1 MALLETLYLKEENC
15 TGCNQCVANC
25 PIPGANIAYLNE
37 DGVNK
42 VKLDSE
48 RCIHCGE
55 CIRVCEHEARQYR
68 DDTELFFEA
77 LQKGQKISIIAAPA
91 IAVNFSRFKQLFGYL
106 KTLGVNVIYDVS
118 FGADITVWAY
128 LKAAKKSGMSSIIA
142 QPCPPIVNF
151 IEKYASDLIKDLA
164 PIHSP
169 MSCTAIYLKK
179 YAHIKDEI
187 AFLSPCIG
195 KRDEIRDANTEDLI
209 TYNVT
214 FKKLEDY
221 LKAKGIDLNRY
232 PEKDFDDLGTTLG
245 FLFSR
250 PGGLKENVLYFEPNA
265 WIRQI
270 EGPHHVYEYLQEYSG
285 LQNSTKPFLVDI
297 LNCSYGCNF
306 GTGTKH
312 NALER
317 STSIDYVEKFFNDR
331 KKEQAD
337 KKAGLFRKKRVDE
350 LYRYLDKNLQ
360 LDDFVRHYSAKG
372 LKLNH
377 DVPSAATLN
386 VIYESMNKED
396 QESRKIN
403 CVACGYQSCEKM
415 ATAIYHGF
423 NIPNNCI
430 DYNKKTV
437 SMEKDMLSAREAQL
451 QAAEDMKALTEKRL
465 EDAMAIGKS
474 IKIIVASID
483 NVFAGNE
490 ENANAVENIRNQSI
504 DILKMVETLKASMT
518 EMDAKLVD
526 FTKANQQIVSI
537 ADQTNMLALNAAIEA
552 ARAGIHGLGF
562 SVVAEEVKKLAEQTK
577 FLATSTQEGQNDI
590 HNAMVSLSGISNT
603 IESKMN
609 SMDQA
614 VSSISA
620 SLQEITSYTEEMSES
635 AAHVIERLDQ

>member
-1 MALLETLYLKEENC
+1 M
-15 TGCNQCVANC
+15 
-25 PIPGANIAYLNE
+25 
-37 DGVNK
+37 
-42 VKLDSE
+42 DSE

-68 DDTELFFEA
+68 DDTERFFEA
-77 LQKGQKISIIAAPA
+77 LKKGQKISVIAAPA
-91 IAVNFSRFKQLFGYL
+91 IAVNFTHFKQLFGYL

-128 LKAAKKSGMSSIIA
+128 LKAAKESSMSSIIA

-151 IEKYASDLIKDLA
+151 IEKYANDLIKDLA

-195 KRDEIRDANTEDLI
+195 KRDEIGDANTEGLI
-209 TYNVT
+209 AYNVT

-221 LKAKGIDLNRY
+221 LKANGVDLSRY

-270 EGPHHVYEYLQEYSG
+270 EGPHHVYEYLQEYKS
-285 LQNSTKPFLVDI
+285 LQSSTKPFLVDI

-312 NALER
+312 NALKR

-350 LYRYLDKNLQ
+350 LYRYLDKNLK
-360 LDDFVRHYSAKG
+360 LNDFVRHYSAKG
-372 LKLNH
+372 LKLNF
-377 DVPSAATLN
+377 DVPSAVTLN
-386 VIYESMNKED
+386 AIYESMNKED
-396 QESRKIN
+396 TESRKIN

-415 ATAIYHGF
+415 ATAIHHGF

-437 SMEKDMLSAREAQL
+437 SLEKDMLSAREAQL
-451 QAAEDMKALTEKRL
+451 HAAEDMKALTEKRL

-518 EMDAKLVD
+518 EMDEKLVD
-526 FTKANQQIVSI
+526 FTNANKQIVSI

-590 HNAMVSLSGISNT
+590 HNAMVSLSGISDT

-609 SMDQA
+609 NMDQA
-614 VSSISA
+614 VTSISA